1 MPLNLNGLSKNNY
14 PKLIKENNEK
24 YYIPSEEPPQ
34 FFLKKKLLE
43 GGNNMTFI
51 VKVNGKK
58 YLFRESLCKYSKSTE
73 WDFFIEF
80 SLSIKMSILNISPK
94 MYGYGFSKKKNCYWS
109 LHELFDCNLAQLV
122 KKYSNCESLM
132 KKVES
137 QLIKLFKALNKTS
150 FCYDIHPRN
159 VVVKRQNK
167 TFILKLIDFDA
178 KYCTKKR
185 PTVLNSK
192 EAVCNMYCFFE
203 QL

>member
-1 MPLNLNGLSKNNY
+1 MV
-14 PKLIKENNEK
+14 
-24 YYIPSEEPPQ
+24 
-34 FFLKKKLLE
+34 
-43 GGNNMTFI
+43 M
-51 VKVNGKK
+51 
-58 YLFRESLCKYSKSTE
+58 
-73 WDFFIEF
+73 DFQR
-80 SLSIKMSILNISPK
+80 
-94 MYGYGFSKKKNCYWS
+94 KKNCYWS

-192 EAVCNMYCFFE
+192 EAVYATCIVFSNNFSSQTCKQHIYFQSFLR
-203 QL
+203 QQYNKVNIKKR